1 MYISTYTELQVDS
14 VPLPRKITSLLP
26 RISFMH
32 LQVTDLPTEDLLS
45 HFPAVMEFVLRG
57 VTGGGAVLLLSQHGT
72 SRSPALATAVVC

>member
-32 LQVTDLPTEDLLS
+32 LQVDKYFNTDIIVCEQKKKVTCSESIKKFFFIILS
-45 HFPAVMEFVLRG
+45 SE
-57 VTGGGAVLLLSQHGT
+57 
-72 SRSPALATAVVC
+72 